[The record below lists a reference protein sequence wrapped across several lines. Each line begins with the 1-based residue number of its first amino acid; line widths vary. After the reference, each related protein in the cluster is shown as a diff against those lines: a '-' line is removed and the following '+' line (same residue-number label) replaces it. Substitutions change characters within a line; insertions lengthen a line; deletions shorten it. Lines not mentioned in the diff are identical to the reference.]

1 MCVFFNYKKSFID
14 CNDLG
19 ASRVVAVSVMLLKR
33 VKWWDRIPSVGGGV
47 DTRRLQGFYL
57 AISLY
62 VYSYIYYLFLRWV
75 VTFETT
81 SIETNTTN
89 VYVLLFTA

>member
-1 MCVFFNYKKSFID
+1 MMRPHTKC
-14 CNDLG
+14 G
-19 ASRVVAVSVMLLKR
+19 R
-33 VKWWDRIPSVGGGV
+33 GV

-89 VYVLLFTA
+89 VYSYSPRKYMMGDGRTVLGGVNSSFMFT